1 MDDKLKVLS
10 KIARI
15 LNSRSITWAVGASLL
30 LYFKNSTDHFNDID
44 IMVSENDIEKAKE
57 ILLKVGELMPQSP
70 NKQYKTRHFL
80 EFVIDGVDVDVMA
93 GFVIVKDGID
103 YECPFS
109 QDQIAES
116 IQVNGED
123 IPLQNLKDWRRYYEL
138 MGRASKVKMIDR
150 KD

>member
-1 MDDKLKVLS
+1 
-10 KIARI
+10 
-15 LNSRSITWAVGASLL
+15 LL